1 MAGCQGKYV
10 PPLGHDGPG
19 TPQGLRGADHIYGMY
34 NVLFHVILFAY
45 LLASLFF
52 WLSMGLRQR
61 WLFHL
66 AHGLLGG
73 GFGLQTLIL
82 ATAYHLLGI
91 DPATEL
97 SDRQGRPMSLVPD
110 GKVLTELLA

>member
-1 MAGCQGKYV
+1 MAECQGKRACIVWHAGWYV
-10 PPLGHDGPG
+10 PGDGRRPPMWTIGGCTALCHNSPRTPPG
-19 TPQGLRGADHIYGMY
+19 LKGAYRIYGMY

-45 LLASLFF
+45 LLASLLF

-73 GFGLQTLIL
+73 GFSLQTLIL
-82 ATAYHLLGI
+82 GYNLYVRT
-91 DPATEL
+91 
-97 SDRQGRPMSLVPD
+97 
-110 GKVLTELLA
+110 